1 MLQGTR
7 GHAEGVGMFVQ
18 VINGKV
24 TDAGA
29 ARAMGGVDGSART
42 RRVGWVRRRAS
53 PLTGSSW
60 YCRLHGGGGAAQ
72 Q

>member
-1 MLQGTR
+1 M
-7 GHAEGVGMFVQ
+7 GVGMFVQ

-29 ARAMGGVDGSART
+29 ARAMGERWISDLGADASGWLGSTAGVTADGGVRGPGPF
-42 RRVGWVRRRAS
+42 RV
-53 PLTGSSW
+53 
-60 YCRLHGGGGAAQ
+60 GGGGAAQ